1 MSNAP
6 VEKPD
11 VFDEMVEGLDIDTS
25 KLIRDAD
32 LDLKTLGT
40 NTSID
45 VQRWKAMRAD
55 MVKQREALKVAI
67 KRIDKRIAIGLET
80 IKTIATPT

>member
-1 MSNAP
+1 MSNEP
-6 VEKPD
+6 KQD
-11 VFDEMVEGLDIDTS
+11 VFDDMIEGLDIDTS

-32 LDLKTLGT
+32 LDLRKVGETAQLD
-40 NTSID
+40 IR
-45 VQRWKAMRAD
+45 RWKVMRAD
-55 MVKQREALKVAI
+55 MVKQREALKLAI